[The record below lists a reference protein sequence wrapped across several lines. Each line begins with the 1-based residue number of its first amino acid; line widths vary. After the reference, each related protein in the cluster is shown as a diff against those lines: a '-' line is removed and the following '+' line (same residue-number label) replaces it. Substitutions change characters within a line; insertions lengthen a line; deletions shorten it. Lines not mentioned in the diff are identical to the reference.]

1 MRQSSTAFMDEM
13 LKDNTPKESGGMMDS
28 EKIAQAIDKK
38 IDEAMQKISEQLSK
52 PVAQANNNESEDL
65 NNDTEGNKGSSREA
79 DGAGADGAEDGE
91 DNN

>member
-52 PVAQANNNESEDL
+52 PVVQANNNESEDL
-65 NNDTEGNKGSSREA
+65 NNDAEGKGSSTGA
-79 DGAGADGAEDGE
+79 DGAGAEGAEDGE

>member
-1 MRQSSTAFMDEM
+1 MRQSSTAFMEEM

-28 EKIAQAIDKK
+28 EKIAQAIDNK

-65 NNDTEGNKGSSREA
+65 NNDAEGNKGSSREA
-79 DGAGADGAEDGE
+79 DGTGADGAEDE
-91 DNN
+91 